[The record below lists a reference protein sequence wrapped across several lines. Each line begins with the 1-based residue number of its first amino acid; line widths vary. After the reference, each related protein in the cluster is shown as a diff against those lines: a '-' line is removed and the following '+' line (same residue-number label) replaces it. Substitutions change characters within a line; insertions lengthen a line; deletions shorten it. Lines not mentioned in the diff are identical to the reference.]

1 MSLNCVFMITTFG
14 FLHYW
19 GASWSW
25 SYGSW
30 IYNYLC
36 NQYLSQLKLCV
47 RVPLMAWNTRYS
59 KMWWNL
65 SVTYDRYSGFL
76 HQLKWP
82 PRYNWNI
89 VENGLRHHN
98 PNTNTL
104 FIDKSVI
111 EHKTWLL
118 IQFLLQGH
126 MLIQFI
132 HCSTSLLCV
141 RIFDWT
147 GTYECRGCQFYW
159 WRKPQYME
167 TTTDIIYIYIYI

>member
-1 MSLNCVFMITTFG
+1 MPLSVFSIIEEP
-14 FLHYW
+14 
-19 GASWSW
+19 SWSW

-47 RVPLMAWNTRYS
+47 RVLLMAWNTRYS

-65 SVTYDRYSGFL
+65 AVTYDRYSGFL

-89 VENGLRHHN
+89 VENDLRHHN

-126 MLIQFI
+126 AYHTNSSIAQPVSSVWGYLIEPGHTNVVVVWKKVGNSNI
-132 HCSTSLLCV
+132 C
-141 RIFDWT
+141 
-147 GTYECRGCQFYW
+147 
-159 WRKPQYME
+159 
-167 TTTDIIYIYIYI
+167 IYRQNAIKLTN

>member
-98 PNTNTL
+98 PNPV
-104 FIDKSVI
+104 FV
-111 EHKTWLL
+111 
-118 IQFLLQGH
+118 
-126 MLIQFI
+126 
-132 HCSTSLLCV
+132 
-141 RIFDWT
+141 T
-147 GTYECRGCQFYW
+147 GTYAYHTIHPLLNQSPLCE
-159 WRKPQYME
+159 
-167 TTTDIIYIYIYI
+167 DIWLNRDIRMSWLSGRRSKFKHIYIYI